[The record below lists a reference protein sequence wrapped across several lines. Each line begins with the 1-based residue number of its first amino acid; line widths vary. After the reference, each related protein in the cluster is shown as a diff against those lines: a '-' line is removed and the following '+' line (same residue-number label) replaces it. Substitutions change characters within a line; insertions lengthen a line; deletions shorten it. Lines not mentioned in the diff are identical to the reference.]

1 MADSTK
7 LRVTEL
13 DFDTIKSN
21 LKDYLQSQTE
31 FTDYDFEG
39 SALSNLLDLLAYNTH
54 YNAIYANF
62 VANEVFLDTAV
73 KRSSVVSLA
82 KHFGYTPRSI
92 RSPKAKINLSVVTS
106 GAPQS
111 LLLPINTPFVT
122 TIDGF
127 DYTFYNR
134 SNIIVSPTST
144 NNFTFSNVEIVEGTP
159 LSYRYTVANN
169 QKTFILPNSNIDT
182 STLTVEIQNSVS
194 DATRTTYTLAE
205 DIVAV
210 SSTDTVYFLEETR
223 DGVYQIVFGDDT
235 IGKALANGNI
245 VNVTYLISNGI
256 KSNGATSFTLGS
268 SAGFTISS
276 ATITLAQKAAGG
288 KESESVESIR
298 YNASR
303 FFTTQNRAVTAE
315 DYKNIILAEYSDIDA
330 ISAWGGDENEPPI
343 YGKVFISAK
352 PTNGTTLSNEL
363 KTELGRVLQK
373 KNVVGITPEFVDPEI
388 LYLTIN
394 TKFYFDPSK
403 TTQQPSTIQANVISA
418 IKQFR
423 DAYLDNFDTIFRKSK
438 FSRSVDYTNK
448 AILNSN
454 TDVEI
459 YKILKINTENPVN
472 YTVSFVNPVNSI
484 SSTAF
489 RLYNDSE
496 LYYMEDDGV
505 GNIRRFHYN
514 NNQKIFDSLTFGTID
529 YEKGIIRI
537 PTVAISLLTDNCK
550 IFAKPK
556 LQDINALRNQILTI
570 LDSDITVEGNA
581 DTRKPLVR

>member
-39 SALSNLLDLLAYNTH
+39 SALSNLIDLLAYNTH
-54 YNAIYANF
+54 YNAVYANF
-62 VANEVFLDTAV
+62 VANEMFLDTAS

-92 RSPKAKINLSVVTS
+92 RSPKARINLSVVTT

-134 SNIIVSPTST
+134 SNVIASPAST
-144 NNFTFSNVEIVEGTP
+144 NNFTFSNIEIVEGTP
-159 LSYRYTVANN
+159 LSYRYTVSNG
-169 QKTFILPNSNIDT
+169 QRTFILPNNNIDT
-182 STLTVEIQNSVS
+182 TTLTVEIQNSVS
-194 DATRTTYTLAE
+194 DATRTTWNLAE

-210 SSTDTVYFLEETR
+210 SSTDNVYFLEEGR
-223 DGVYQIVFGDDT
+223 DGLYQIVFGDDNV
-235 IGKALANGNI
+235 GKALADGNI
-245 VNVTYLISNGI
+245 VNVSYLISNGT
-256 KSNGATSFTLGS
+256 KANSATSFTLGS

-276 ATITLAQKAAGG
+276 ATITLVQKAAGG
-288 KESESVESIR
+288 KETESIDSIR

-303 FFTTQNRAVTAE
+303 FFTSQNRAVTAE
-315 DYKNIILAEYSDIDA
+315 DYKNILLAEYPDIDA
-330 ISAWGGDENEPPI
+330 ISAWGGDQNEPPI

-373 KNVVGITPEFVDPEI
+373 KNVVGISPEFVDPEI
-388 LYLTIN
+388 LYLTVD

-403 TTQQPSTIQANVISA
+403 TTQQPSTIQSNIVSA
-418 IKQFR
+418 IKQYR
-423 DAYLDNFDTIFRKSK
+423 DAYLDNFDSIFRRSK
-438 FSRSVDYTNK
+438 FSRAVDYTDK
-448 AILNSN
+448 SILNSN
-454 TDVEI
+454 TDVKI
-459 YKILKINTENPVN
+459 YKILKVNTENAVN
-472 YTVSFVNPVNSI
+472 YTINFVNPIKSI

-489 RLYNDSE
+489 RLFNNSE
-496 LYYMEDDGV
+496 LYYMEDDGI
-505 GNIRRFHYN
+505 GNIRRFHYS
-514 NNQKIFDSLTFGTID
+514 NNQKVFDSLSFGTID
-529 YEKGIIRI
+529 YEKGIIQI

-550 IFAKPK
+550 VFAEPK
-556 LQDINALRNQILTI
+556 TQDVVALRNQIITI
-570 LDSDITVEGNA
+570 LDSDIKVEGIA

>member
-13 DFDTIKSN
+13 DFDAIKNN

-54 YNAIYANF
+54 YNAVYANF
-62 VANEVFLDTAV
+62 VANEMFLDTAS

-92 RSPKAKINLSVVTS
+92 RSPKARINLSVVTT

-122 TIDGF
+122 TIDGI

-144 NNFTFSNVEIVEGTP
+144 NNFTFSNIEIVEGTP
-159 LSYRYTVANN
+159 LSYRFTVANG
-169 QKTFILPNSNIDT
+169 QKTFILPNLNIDT
-182 STLTVEIQNSVS
+182 TTLTVEVQNSIS
-194 DATRTTYTLAE
+194 DATRTTYSLAE

-210 SSTDTVYFLEETR
+210 SSTDTMYFLEETR
-223 DGVYQIVFGDDT
+223 DGFYQMVFGDDN
-235 IGKALANGNI
+235 IGKALADGNI
-245 VNVTYLISNGI
+245 INVTYLISNGK
-256 KSNGATSFTLGS
+256 KSNNATSFTLGS

-288 KESESVESIR
+288 KDAETVDSIR

-303 FFTTQNRAVTAE
+303 FFTSQNRAVTAE

-330 ISAWGGDENEPPI
+330 ISAWGGDENDPPI

-363 KTELGRVLQK
+363 KTELGRILQK

-388 LYLTIN
+388 LYLTVD
-394 TKFYFDPSK
+394 TKYYFDPSK
-403 TTQQPSTIQANVISA
+403 STQQESTITANIISA
-418 IKQFR
+418 IKQYR
-423 DAYLDNFDTIFRKSK
+423 DAYLDNFDSIFRRSK
-438 FSRSVDYTNK
+438 FSRAVDYTNK

-454 TDVEI
+454 TDI
-459 YKILKINTENPVN
+459 KLFKILKVNTENPVN
-472 YTVSFVNPVNSI
+472 YTINFVNPIKNI
-484 SSTAF
+484 TSTAF
-489 RLYNDSE
+489 RLFNDSE
-496 LYYMEDDGV
+496 LYYIEDDGI
-505 GNIRRFHYN
+505 GNIRRFHYS
-514 NNQKIFDSLTFGTID
+514 NNQKIFDSLTFGTIN
-529 YEKGIIRI
+529 YELGTIKI

-550 IFAKPK
+550 IFAEPK
-556 LQDINALRNQILTI
+556 LQDVVSLRNQIITI
-570 LDSDITVEGNA
+570 LDSDIIVEGIA

>member
-39 SALSNLLDLLAYNTH
+39 SALSNLIDLLAYNTH
-54 YNAIYANF
+54 YNAVYANF
-62 VANEVFLDTAV
+62 VANEMFLDTAS

-92 RSPKAKINLSVVTS
+92 RSPKARINLSVVTT

-134 SNIIVSPTST
+134 SNVIASPAAT

-159 LSYRYTVANN
+159 LSYRYTVTNG
-169 QKTFILPNSNIDT
+169 QRTFILPNNNIDT
-182 STLTVEIQNSVS
+182 TTLTVEIQNSVS
-194 DATRTTYTLAE
+194 DATRTTWNVAE

-210 SSTDTVYFLEETR
+210 SSTDNVYFLEEGR
-223 DGVYQIVFGDDT
+223 DGLYQIVFGDDNV
-235 IGKALANGNI
+235 GKALADGNI
-245 VNVTYLISNGI
+245 VNVSYLISNGT
-256 KSNGATSFTLGS
+256 KANSATSFTLGS

-276 ATITLAQKAAGG
+276 ATITLVQKAAGG
-288 KESESVESIR
+288 KETESIDSIR

-303 FFTTQNRAVTAE
+303 FFTSQNRAVTAE
-315 DYKNIILAEYSDIDA
+315 DYKNILLAEYPDIDA
-330 ISAWGGDENEPPI
+330 ISAWGGDQNEPPI
-343 YGKVFISAK
+343 YGKVYISAK

-363 KTELGRVLQK
+363 KTELGRILQK

-388 LYLTIN
+388 LYLTVD

-403 TTQQPSTIQANVISA
+403 TTQQPSSIQSNIVSA
-418 IKQFR
+418 IKQYR
-423 DAYLDNFDTIFRKSK
+423 DAYLDNFDSIFRRSK
-438 FSRSVDYTNK
+438 FSRAVDYTDK
-448 AILNSN
+448 SILNSN
-454 TDVEI
+454 TDVKI
-459 YKILKINTENPVN
+459 YKILKVNTENAVN
-472 YTVSFVNPVNSI
+472 YTINFVNPIKSI

-489 RLYNDSE
+489 RLFNNSE
-496 LYYMEDDGV
+496 LYYMEDDGI
-505 GNIRRFHYN
+505 GNIRRFHYS
-514 NNQKIFDSLTFGTID
+514 NNQKVFDSLSFGTVD
-529 YEKGIIRI
+529 YERGIIQI
-537 PTVAISLLTDNCK
+537 PIVAISLLTDNCK
-550 IFAKPK
+550 IFAEPK
-556 LQDINALRNQILTI
+556 TQDVVALRNQIITI
-570 LDSDITVEGNA
+570 LDSDIKVESIA

>member
-39 SALSNLLDLLAYNTH
+39 SALSNLIDLLAYNTH
-54 YNAIYANF
+54 YNAVYANF
-62 VANEVFLDTAV
+62 VANEMFLDTAA

-92 RSPKAKINLSVVTS
+92 RSPKARINLSVVTS

-134 SNIIVSPTST
+134 SNIIASPTST

-159 LSYRYTVANN
+159 LSYRYTVANG
-169 QKTFILPNSNIDT
+169 QRTFILPNSNIDT
-182 STLTVEIQNSVS
+182 TTLTVEIQNSVS
-194 DATRTTYTLAE
+194 DATRTTFNLAE

-210 SSTDTVYFLEETR
+210 SSTDNVYFLEETR
-223 DGVYQIVFGDDT
+223 DGLYQIVFGDDN
-235 IGKALANGNI
+235 IGKALADGNI
-245 VNVTYLISNGI
+245 VNVTYLISNGT
-256 KSNGATSFTLGS
+256 KANNATSFTLGS

-288 KESESVESIR
+288 KEAESIDSIR

-315 DYKNIILAEYSDIDA
+315 DYKNILLSEYPDIDA
-330 ISAWGGDENEPPI
+330 ISAWGGDQNEPPI

-388 LYLTIN
+388 LYLTVD

-403 TTQQPSTIQANVISA
+403 TTQQPSTIQSNIVSA
-418 IKQFR
+418 IKQYR
-423 DAYLDNFDTIFRKSK
+423 DAYLDNFDSIFRRSK
-438 FSRSVDYTNK
+438 FSRAVDYTDK
-448 AILNSN
+448 SILNSN
-454 TDVEI
+454 TDVKI
-459 YKILKINTENPVN
+459 YKILKVNTENAVN
-472 YTVSFVNPVNSI
+472 YTINFVNPVKSI

-489 RLYNDSE
+489 RLFNDSE
-496 LYYMEDDGV
+496 LYYMEDDGI
-505 GNIRRFHYN
+505 GNIRRFYYS
-514 NNQKIFDSLTFGTID
+514 NNQKIFDSLTFGTIN
-529 YEKGIIRI
+529 YEKGIIQI

-550 IFAKPK
+550 IFAEPK
-556 LQDINALRNQILTI
+556 TQDVVALRNQIITI
-570 LDSDITVEGNA
+570 LDSDIKVEGIA